1 MEPVEIFTH
10 GAFDIK
16 GLGRVHL
23 IHTRDIP
30 KGRKVALGDTVILKG
45 CRMRV
50 RGIDLPRTTE
60 DVVGLI
66 LEDIDADHA

>member
-1 MEPVEIFTH
+1 MPTTTEPIEINTL

-16 GLGRVHL
+16 GIGRVYL
-23 IHTRDIP
+23 IRTSNIP
-30 KGRKVALGDTVILKG
+30 IGRKIVIGSTVLLKG
-45 CRMRV
+45 AIMRV

-66 LEDIDADHA
+66 LEDL